1 MQIIELN
8 FIQNIYFLL
17 FLYYIFYN
25 NILAQIRSYVIYRY
39 YEGEFSHF
47 TILHFS
53 NLNNTLSIKFTNP
66 HRWCFLSRRY
76 WLMGKAYI
84 S

>member
-39 YEGEFSHF
+39 YEGEFNHTHS
-47 TILHFS
+47 TLTAFS
-53 NLNNTLSIKFTNP
+53 LPFIVRSIP
-66 HRWCFLSRRY
+66 
-76 WLMGKAYI
+76 
-84 S
+84 

>member
-39 YEGEFSHF
+39 YEGEFQH
-47 TILHFS
+47 
-53 NLNNTLSIKFTNP
+53 
-66 HRWCFLSRRY
+66 
-76 WLMGKAYI
+76 
-84 S
+84 